1 MAVSSGFNPDQA
13 RAKISD
19 IDHLI
24 PILDR
29 VIGEIDN
36 VAPALNQQRQNRS
49 ANGRQL
55 RETWTG
61 PYAKEFDVDVL
72 RMWNQGGD
80 VAGKLARLRAKLEDG
95 KTNANAM
102 KASLLRQI
110 ADYNA
115 SKSPHPT
122 PAPGPSPMPVH

>member
-1 MAVSSGFNPDQA
+1 MAVPSGFNPDQA
-13 RAKISD
+13 RAKIGD

-36 VAPALNQQRQNRS
+36 VTPALDQQRQNRA

-55 RETWTG
+55 RATWTG

-95 KTNANAM
+95 KANANAM

-122 PAPGPSPMPVH
+122 PGPSPMPVH